1 MLLDDRRA
9 ERDMTDT
16 RRALPREGLDP
27 EIQAL
32 LHPSAAFEH
41 PRNVLKDPDL
51 TTYEKRAI
59 LSAWA
64 SDACAVESAPALRR
78 PPGLKTAVSFDD
90 IIDALRSLDDDPPP
104 RPGGKS
110 MRVRPGPS
118 GPEPGQGGAR
128 AA

>member
-1 MLLDDRRA
+1 
-9 ERDMTDT
+9 MTDT
-16 RRALPREGLDP
+16 DRTSLRGELDP
-27 EIQAL
+27 EVQAL

-41 PRNVLKDPDL
+41 PQDVLNDPDL
-51 TTYEKRAI
+51 TTYEKRSI

-78 PPGLKTAVSFDD
+78 RPGAKVPVTFDD

-110 MRVRPGPS
+110 MRAPPGPS